1 MEEQPRVQPV
11 ISLKTGG
18 QSRASKFVQKLSN
31 FRSRIRL
38 SSARKGSVEVA
49 LEGPYMRQST
59 SMDVG
64 VAKPYMSQPMLAM
77 PNPYSIQQRR
87 GADESSLSSP
97 SSSPTGNEP
106 CSAPVPP
113 KRARHSVSTAV
124 VTGTNTGVVFTGKSI
139 TFDGLPSETTNNA
152 TLKQTSGLPS
162 DNNATAGSGST
173 PMGTPHIL
181 ISKQVAALS
190 CPPSHATPSNSLPFS
205 SPAEQHTPS
214 LLLEAAN
221 DYNANHRVPP
231 ISDNIKSS
239 ALLIEVRNLSAEVVG
254 HNGST
259 QSLPGEKA
267 PSFASTST
275 KSFHTPPSHAHSLH
289 GESLPFLPATAASK
303 QRVSPSPPPSRG
315 RDLPSLTSN
324 SIHDG
329 VAPSPFDGTRLVR
342 EVGALKSTIPGPG
355 LPSVSSSSSTTRSVF
370 TGTRTFDAAE
380 SAPYVFPP
388 VKPHRSATSTEKALP
403 KTPLELTSK
412 PSPSYGTTPTRRSPP
427 SLPMP
432 LRRFSMTLAE
442 GTGSARLSPSLI
454 TRHPPM
460 PILNLPTLP
469 PSTLSTSSAALS
481 SNANRPRQ
489 KLRSMPALP
498 RQGTNVDEDDDED
511 DEDEDDGDDTE
522 DGEDFV
528 EASDGGD
535 DDDDDRTV
543 EDSPST
549 RDRPTLASP
558 SRQHEG
564 VQVLA
569 PSLHLPIDLARLDLS
584 FLDDPP
590 RSPDMKGKGKQREDS
605 DLASATPTASRAK
618 GLPTPRQQPFTNDY
632 FSIVTPSSPAAKTP
646 STAAFTPRLED
657 GMQTPGSLLARGHTA
672 DGRPTIYKH
681 ASRSMI
687 NIVGPSLCRRD
698 EEKETSRENN
708 VEAVSRT
715 TGLAGLAARSPT
727 FPGNALETPSPVP
740 HTPLQKSSVGD
751 TPGTLHRRRSLP
763 TFSAGSPPPPYPSF
777 APHKGLQLSSH
788 QPPPDIDAPH
798 IVEGRETLPGY
809 SNSIYLRSVMPRKM
823 EFTEPGVQAKDRK
836 WRRVVCE
843 LEGTVFRV
851 YECPRETA
859 GVSAI
864 GSWWER
870 KVGVGD
876 VSLPATSG
884 PASTKK
890 ASDAVL
896 GDRTEP
902 VSKLGEV
909 VTDPT
914 RSGGQTDL
922 QLSTPSPVPS
932 PQGPQQTFMHSN
944 QSRSKLVNL
953 LKPSRPH
960 SRSRSDVPNPPRLT
974 TPSQPRSS
982 LSTPRPRTPIVA
994 VSSPSD
1000 SSLTVSTPSS
1010 LSSSGSSP
1018 THRSS
1023 NSRSHFHTSRTPAS
1037 SIMSVPE
1044 RPEGE
1049 LIKAYTLQN
1058 AESGLGNDYLKR
1070 KNVIRVRMEGE
1081 QFLLQAMDV
1090 ASVVEW
1096 IEGLHSATNVALD
1109 LDDRPM
1115 PRGPLFPR
1123 RRRRRG
1129 VRRTDTATA
1138 SGTANVPPDDAQP
1151 SAQTT

>member
-11 ISLKTGG
+11 ISLKAGA
-18 QSRASKFVQKLSN
+18 QSRTSKLVQKLSN

-49 LEGPYMRQST
+49 LERPYMRQST

-87 GADESSLSSP
+87 GL
-97 SSSPTGNEP
+97 
-106 CSAPVPP
+106 CSVPVPP
-113 KRARHSVSTAV
+113 KRAL
-124 VTGTNTGVVFTGKSI
+124 VTSANTGVVFTGRSI
-139 TFDGLPSETTNNA
+139 TFDGLPSETTTST
-152 TLKQTSGLPS
+152 TLKQTSGMPTHNS
-162 DNNATAGSGST
+162 GTTGSGT
-173 PMGTPHIL
+173 TLMEAPHIL
-181 ISKQVAALS
+181 ISKQVAALP
-190 CPPSHATPSNSLPFS
+190 CPPFHETPSNTLPS
-205 SPAEQHTPS
+205 SPPAQQRTPS
-214 LLLEAAN
+214 WLEAAH
-221 DYNANHRVPP
+221 DYEPNHSVPP

-239 ALLIEVRNLSAEVVG
+239 SLLIEVR
-254 HNGST
+254 HNEST
-259 QSLPGEKA
+259 QSLTGGNA

-275 KSFHTPPSHAHSLH
+275 NHTHSLH
-289 GESLPFLPATAASK
+289 GDSLPFLPATAVSK

-315 RDLPSLTSN
+315 RNLPSFTSN
-324 SIHDG
+324 SIHD
-329 VAPSPFDGTRLVR
+329 AITR
-342 EVGALKSTIPGPG
+342 EAGALRSSMPG
-355 LPSVSSSSSTTRSVF
+355 LGLPPVPSSSSTTR
-370 TGTRTFDAAE
+370 TLDTAE

-388 VKPHRSATSTEKALP
+388 VKPHGAAINTEKSLP
-403 KTPLELTSK
+403 KTPMELSSK
-412 PSPSYGTTPTRRSPP
+412 PPPSAYGTTPTRRSPP

-432 LRRFSMTLAE
+432 LHRFSI
-442 GTGSARLSPSLI
+442 LSPSLI

-469 PSTLSTSSAALS
+469 PSTPSTSSAALS
-481 SNANRPRQ
+481 SSANRPHQ

-498 RQGTNVDEDDDED
+498 RQGTNVDEDDDDED
-511 DEDEDDGDDTE
+511 DEDDGDDTE
-522 DGEDFV
+522 DDEDSV

-535 DDDDDRTV
+535 DDDDDDRTA
-543 EDSPST
+543 EDSPT
-549 RDRPTLASP
+549 RDRPAIASP
-558 SRQHEG
+558 SRQHEN

-605 DLASATPTASRAK
+605 DLASATPIASKAK
-618 GLPTPRQQPFTNDY
+618 GLPTPRQQPFSSDY
-632 FSIVTPSSPAAKTP
+632 FSIATPSSPAAKTP

-698 EEKETSRENN
+698 EEKETSRENE
-708 VEAVSRT
+708 VEVVPRT
-715 TGLAGLAARSPT
+715 TGLAGLVGRLPPS
-727 FPGNALETPSPVP
+727 PGNALETPSPVP
-740 HTPLQKSSVGD
+740 HPPLGKSSVGD

-777 APHKGLQLSSH
+777 TPYKGLHLSLH

-823 EFTEPGVQAKDRK
+823 EFTQPGVQAKDRK

-909 VTDPT
+909 VPDA

-922 QLSTPSPVPS
+922 QLSSQLPVS
-932 PQGPQQTFMHSN
+932 SQEGPQQTFMHSN

-960 SRSRSDVPNPPRLT
+960 SRSRSDVPNPLRLT
-974 TPSQPRSS
+974 PLSQPRSS
-982 LSTPRPRTPIVA
+982 LSTPRPRTPTVA
-994 VSSPSD
+994 ISSPSD

-1018 THRSS
+1018 RHRSS
-1023 NSRSHFHTSRTPAS
+1023 NSRTHFRTGRTPAP
-1037 SIMSVPE
+1037 SIVSVPE
-1044 RPEGE
+1044 LPEGE

-1070 KNVIRVRMEGE
+1070 KNVIR
-1081 QFLLQAMDV
+1081 FLLQAMDV

-1109 LDDRPM
+1109 LDERPM

-1129 VRRTDTATA
+1129 VRRTDTAPA
-1138 SGTANVPPDDAQP
+1138 SGTPNVPSDDAQP